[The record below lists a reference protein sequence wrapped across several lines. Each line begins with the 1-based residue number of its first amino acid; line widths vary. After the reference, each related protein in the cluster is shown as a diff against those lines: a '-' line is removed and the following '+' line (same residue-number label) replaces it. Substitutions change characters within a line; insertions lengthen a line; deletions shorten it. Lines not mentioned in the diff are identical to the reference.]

1 MMSQD
6 PEIAIVGMVYV
17 GLTLGATLADL
28 GFKVFWYERE
38 PEVVQ
43 RLNGVVSIFE
53 ANLRPVMR
61 QN

>member
-1 MMSQD
+1 MNRD
-6 PEIAIVGMVYV
+6 PKIAIVGMGYV
-17 GLTLGATLADL
+17 DLTLGATLADL
-28 GFKVFWYERE
+28 GFKVFGYERE

-43 RLNGVVSIFE
+43 RLNRVVSILK